1 MADEKV
7 PLAWQRVSVLLCST
21 GGQEMLS
28 KEDFIVLQHFIQ
40 EGLPRKAIAQRLG
53 VSRKTVQRYANTRAQ
68 PAYRAR
74 TERPTVIDP
83 YKDYIKGRL
92 QIFPELTAKRL
103 FGEIAK
109 DGYKGKYTR
118 VKDYVRLIR
127 PKAPIQIDHR
137 FE

>member
-1 MADEKV
+1 M
-7 PLAWQRVSVLLCST
+7 
-21 GGQEMLS
+21 GGQKMLS

-53 VSRKTVQRYANTRAQ
+53 VSRKTVQRYANPGAQ

-74 TERPTVIDP
+74 PERSTVIDP

-103 FGEIAK
+103 FAEIVK

-118 VKDYVRLIR
+118 VKDYVRSIR
-127 PKAPIQIDHR
+127 PKAPIQIEQR
-137 FE
+137 F